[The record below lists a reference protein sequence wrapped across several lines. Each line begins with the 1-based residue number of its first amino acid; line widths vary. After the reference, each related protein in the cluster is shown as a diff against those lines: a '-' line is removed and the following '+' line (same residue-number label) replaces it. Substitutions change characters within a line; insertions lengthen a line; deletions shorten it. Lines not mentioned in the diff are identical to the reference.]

1 MSSSTHAA
9 PNQYDL
15 YAEPQWAD
23 DLRRVPAE
31 QQRRRTLTTAAAT
44 GFVALMGIGAVAAV
58 AFGTGDSGIGSGG
71 TPPAPAAVD
80 AELVEQSEVDEP
92 VAAPMP
98 TTTEAA
104 SVAAP
109 VAEPAGPPEEATPSE
124 TVADATANAP
134 IEPSVLPAGW
144 TYTLPVGVDGG
155 VEYAGGFEQL
165 TDGPGELAVDDNGG
179 VYVSDPVAGR
189 IAVIRNNA
197 VSYINVEQF
206 GLNWIAD
213 MVAADDHLIVLGGFP
228 TSTEPRSIVRI
239 GFDGTLLESMQL
251 LDEDPDAD
259 TVSGLIDAGDDRVI
273 VEFQYGYA
281 GYQEWDAASG
291 AFVPVGLSVKD
302 MPVSLTGP
310 DVVVGPHDL
319 SWPDFAMS
327 FVGASDD
334 DRWIVSSYG
343 PRCSEDGT
351 DYSAQVSWHG
361 DDFSNDAEA
370 YLNLDQV
377 VEAAYQ
383 EVASTSDGRVFALDT
398 YEDRVEV
405 RELVPQPMGC

>member
-1 MSSSTHAA
+1 MTHGTHA
-9 PNQYDL
+9 PYDL
-15 YAEPQWAD
+15 YAEPQWAN
-23 DLRRVPAE
+23 DLRLVPAE
-31 QQRRRTLTTAAAT
+31 SRRRRRLVVAAMAGLVGIAGASAAAVIALGGAEPGKGSGAPAPVPTAAASET
-44 GFVALMGIGAVAAV
+44 VEAEP
-58 AFGTGDSGIGSGG
+58 
-71 TPPAPAAVD
+71 TPPSEAEAVT
-80 AELVEQSEVDEP
+80 ASGSEP
-92 VAAPMP
+92 VA
-98 TTTEAA
+98 
-104 SVAAP
+104 SVADQVEPDVSTAPAP
-109 VAEPAGPPEEATPSE
+109 VVEAPAS
-124 TVADATANAP
+124 AP

-165 TDGPGELAVDDNGG
+165 TDGPGELAVADDGG

-189 IAVIRNNA
+189 IAVIRDDT
-197 VSYINVEQF
+197 VSYIDVQPF
-206 GLNWIAD
+206 GLTWIAD

-228 TSTEPRSIVRI
+228 TSTEPRQVARI
-239 GFDGTLLESMQL
+239 GFDGTLLEAMRL
-251 LDEDPDAD
+251 LDENPDAD
-259 TVSGLIDAGDDRVI
+259 TVSGLIDAGSDRVI
-273 VEFQYGYA
+273 IEFQYGYG
-281 GYQEWDAASG
+281 GYQEWDTTSSS
-291 AFVPVGLSVKD
+291 FVPVELSVKD

-310 DVVVGPHDL
+310 EVVVGPHDL

-327 FVGASDD
+327 FVSASDD

-351 DYSAQVSWHG
+351 DYSAQVSWHS

-383 EVASTSDGRVFALDT
+383 EVAATSDGRVFALDT
-398 YEDRVEV
+398 FEDRVEV